1 MIDFY
6 VHDGLSVADL
16 IRRKEISP
24 REAVTA
30 AIDRIEAQNPR
41 LNAVV
46 HKMFE
51 RALKKADGDLPDGPF
66 RGVPF
71 LLKDLISWY
80 EGEPITNGSRLFQG
94 WKAPLD
100 SEMTKRYKR
109 AGLIVVGKT
118 NTPEFG
124 LVPFTESELLGT
136 CRNPWNPDVTT
147 GGSSGG
153 SGAAVASGMVPLAG
167 GGDGGGSIRI
177 PASCC
182 GLFGLKPTR
191 ARTPTGP
198 VEGELWR
205 GATVEHV
212 ITRSV
217 RDSAAMLDA
226 VAGPDV
232 GAPYYAPPPARPFL
246 DEVRTPPGRLRI
258 AFTVEP
264 QLGLTIHPDCARA
277 VVDAARLL
285 ESLGHDVVEDTFDVD
300 REAFNKAF
308 LTVVCVETAAELGL
322 SAKLLGRKVRR
333 SDVEGPTWALS
344 LIGKSISGPE
354 YSNAVR
360 YLQRTGRDIGAFF
373 ERYHVHVSPVVAG
386 PPFPHGALQPP
397 ASERRAMNLLGAL
410 RASKVMKV
418 MGALERA
425 AGTVFEWMSYTPIAN
440 ATGQPAMSVP
450 LSWNDAGLPIGVH
463 FTGRYADEATLFR
476 LAAELEIAAPW
487 RERRPAIGDQRR

>member
-1 MIDFY
+1 MIHEY
-6 VHDGLSVADL
+6 QNLDGLAIADL

-24 REAVTA
+24 REAVTS
-30 AIDRIEAQNPR
+30 AITCIEELNPR

-46 HKMFE
+46 HQMFD
-51 RALKKADGDLPDGPF
+51 RALRDTESVIPDGPF
-66 RGVPF
+66 PGVPF
-71 LLKDLISWY
+71 LLKDLLAWF
-80 EGEPITNGSRLFQG
+80 EGEPITSGSRLFRH
-94 WKAPLD
+94 WKPPFD
-100 SEMTKRYKR
+100 SEITRRYKR

-124 LVPFTESELLGT
+124 LVPFTESELLGI
-136 CRNPWNPDVTT
+136 CRNPWNPAVTT

-153 SGAAVASGMVPLAG
+153 SGAAVASRMVPMAG

-182 GLFGLKPTR
+182 GVFGLKPTR
-191 ARTPTGP
+191 GRTPTGP
-198 VEGELWR
+198 VQGELWR
-205 GATVEHV
+205 GAVVEHV
-212 ITRSV
+212 LTRSV

-226 VAGPDV
+226 IAGPDV
-232 GAPYYAPPPARPFL
+232 GAPYFAPPPVRPFL

-264 QLGLTIHPDCARA
+264 TLGLTIHPDCAKA

-300 REAFNKAF
+300 RESFNTAF
-308 LTVVCVETAAELGL
+308 LTVVCVETAAELDIA
-322 SAKLLGRKVRR
+322 AKLLKREVHR
-333 SDVEGPTWALS
+333 SDVEVATWALA
-344 LIGKSISGPE
+344 LIGRSVSGPE
-354 YSNAVR
+354 YATAVR
-360 YLQRTGRDIGAFF
+360 YLQRASREIGEFF
-373 ERYHVHVSPVVAG
+373 ERYPVHLSPVLAG

-397 ASERRAMNLLGAL
+397 ASEKTAMSVLGAL
-410 RASKVMKV
+410 RASKVMKA

-487 RERRPAIGDQRR
+487 REKRPPGS